1 MKCDPLVSVVMPN
14 YNTPEGYL
22 RAAVESVLSQTYPN
36 IELIIVDD
44 ASDGNDLE
52 VIGSYRDCRINLL
65 RNDNNM
71 HVAHSLNKAIEA
83 ANGEFIARM
92 DSDDVCLPRRIEK
105 QARFLMR
112 HDDTDILSARARF
125 TGARKGVYAAGLLDP
140 KMAAEMFFVC
150 PVFHPTVMFRAS
162 FLKENALRYS
172 EDDSFKAAEDYEL
185 WSRCVFLGNM
195 REYPETLLL
204 YRAHE
209 RQVSSASAELQRAGA
224 NRVRARMLSKIGI
237 IPDGRETDTH
247 YRFCNEIIPE
257 SFEETHEWAQKLLGA
272 NETYKAFD
280 KIMFKRA
287 VLRRLFVIAVKSLL
301 AKKISAKE
309 AFSWPLLRS
318 ALLPDNYPGIIG
330 RYVFSKR
337 LNRKDGPR

>member
-14 YNTPEGYL
+14 YNTPEKYL
-22 RAAVESVLSQTYPN
+22 RAAIESVLSQTYPN

-52 VIGSYRDCRINLL
+52 VIGSYRDARIKLL
-65 RNDNNM
+65 RNDKNM
-71 HVAHSLNKAIEA
+71 HVAHTLNRGIEA
-83 ANGEFIARM
+83 ADGEFIARM

-112 HDDTDILSARARF
+112 HDDTDMLCARARF
-125 TGARKGVYAAGLLDP
+125 TGAKKGVYAAGLLNP
-140 KMAAEMFFVC
+140 QKMAAEMFFVC

-162 FLKENALRYS
+162 FLKKNALRYC

-185 WSRCVFLGNM
+185 WSRCVFLGNI

-204 YRAHE
+204 YRARE
-209 RQVSSASAELQRAGA
+209 GQVSAASAELQRAGA

-237 IPDGRETDTH
+237 IPDERETQVH

-257 SFEETHEWAQKLLGA
+257 SLDETQEWAQKLLGA
-272 NETYKAFD
+272 NEVYKVFD
-280 KIMFKRA
+280 ESIFKRA
-287 VLRRLFVIAVKSLL
+287 VLRRSFVIAVKSLL
-301 AKKISAKE
+301 AKKASLKE
-309 AFSWPLLRS
+309 ALGSPLFRS
-318 ALLPDNYPGIIG
+318 ALLPVNYPGIIG
-330 RYVFSKR
+330 RYVYSKR
-337 LNRKDGPR
+337 LNRKDR